1 MDDEKTALGVDGEK
15 RKTPPNFV
23 GSRTFMAV
31 VAFLL
36 CGILALSIGG
46 IAALG
51 FFNITALEKTER
63 YWTEFADVTKPKI
76 QAIEDIHDSL
86 GYGGLIHNFKNFV
99 LRQDTALIGVIER
112 DFAHVY
118 EAIARFWASNPSSAE
133 RQALTGLEVTVKEYE
148 AKFEIAKQAVRENWT
163 VQQMD
168 SSVRVDDT
176 EALVALD
183 ILRQSVFGSRDRTV
197 RITTDTV
204 GKTRQSVNWSFLM
217 IPILVVVGSG
227 IVWFFILLWET
238 NRERDEIH
246 GQLKKSEERLAS
258 ALDGAGEG
266 YWDWDI
272 VGQKLYVSDR
282 LQQIIGYA
290 SGAIWVPV
298 ESWRKNVHPDDR
310 AAFDK
315 TLTDLIK
322 KQIDRCVFELRLRG
336 RNGEWVWTLMRGRV
350 VEWDERGRAV
360 RACGGLTDIS
370 QRKEAEF
377 AAYENRRTLLDAIEA
392 LPDAFVLYDADDRL
406 VICNENYRSFYPKS
420 AAIIEPGR
428 TFEEIIRYG
437 VERGEYVVAGETK
450 AEQEAWVAMRMEKHR
465 NPSGEVLEQHL
476 SDGRWLRISE
486 ENTSN
491 GGTVGFRVDI
501 SELMNQKKQLEEN
514 ERRLSIYVAEIEQS
528 RDLLEQQATEM
539 TELAERYAIEK
550 ERAEAADQSKSEFLA
565 TMSHEIRT
573 PMAGVLGMVEALLE
587 SDLNALQK
595 TQAEMVRESGLALM
609 DILNDILDLSKLE
622 AGRFEVETI
631 DFDLRDSIHKVVD
644 LLGGKASE
652 KHLTLKAEIPN
663 TLPVEVRGDPSRL
676 RQILLNLVGN
686 AIKFTH
692 EGAIVVGVSAQ
703 KTKETPNY
711 YCFEVTDTGIGISKE
726 VKHSLFADFTQAD
739 SSISRKFGGTGLGL
753 SISKRLTELMGG
765 EIGVKSVEGEGS
777 TFWFTLP
784 LRQADRPI
792 VREFQSRKTVQFKAA
807 KALHILV
814 ADDNHVIQA
823 IIGDVLKKQGH
834 RLVFADTGVEALEE
848 LENGTF
854 DCVIMDMRMPEMD
867 GATATREIR
876 KMSSGISNIPILAC
890 TADAMTDHQQKF
902 FEAGV
907 NACLVKPINKTEL
920 LEKIN
925 EVMGKEVHVVIEGGA
940 DEAGPDAEEEMV
952 AEDDE
957 DIANFLTSLDQASKG

>member
-1 MDDEKTALGVDGEK
+1 MGDEKMALGVDGEK
-15 RKTPPNFV
+15 WKTPPNFV
-23 GSRTFMAV
+23 GSRSFMAV

-36 CGILALSIGG
+36 CGMLALSIGG
-46 IAALG
+46 ISALG

-118 EAIARFWASNPSSAE
+118 DAVARFSASNPSSAE
-133 RQALTGLEVTVKEYE
+133 RRALIDLGETLKKYE

-168 SSVRVDDT
+168 ASVRVDDT

-197 RITTDTV
+197 RITADTMW
-204 GKTRQSVNWSFLM
+204 KTKQSVNWSFLM

-227 IVWFFILLWET
+227 IVWFLILLWKT

-315 TLTDLIK
+315 TLTDLVK
-322 KQIDRCVFELRLRG
+322 KQIDRCIFELRLRG

-350 VEWDERGRAV
+350 VEWDQRGRAV

-392 LPDAFVLYDADDRL
+392 LPDAFVLYDVDDRL
-406 VICNENYRSFYPKS
+406 VICNANYRSFYPKS
-420 AAIIEPGR
+420 AAIIEAGR

-437 VERGEYVVAGETK
+437 VERGEYAVAGETK
-450 AEQEAWVAMRMEKHR
+450 AEQEAWVAMRLERHR
-465 NPSGEVLEQHL
+465 NPSGEILEQHL

-486 ENTSN
+486 EKTSS
-491 GGTVGFRVDI
+491 GGTVGFRIDV
-501 SELMNQKKQLEEN
+501 SELMNQKEQLEEN

-528 RDLLEQQATEM
+528 RDLLEQQAAEM

-573 PMAGVLGMVEALLE
+573 PMAGVLGMIEALLE

-595 TQAEMVRESGLALM
+595 TQAEMVKESGLALM
-609 DILNDILDLSKLE
+609 GILNDILDLSKLE

-652 KHLTLKAEIPN
+652 KHLKLKAEIPN
-663 TLPVEVRGDPSRL
+663 DLSVEVKGDPSRL

-692 EGAIVVGVSAQ
+692 DGEIVVGVSTQ
-703 KTKETPNY
+703 KTEGESNIY
-711 YCFEVTDTGIGISKE
+711 RFEVTDTGVGISEE

-753 SISKRLTELMGG
+753 SISKRLTDLMGG

-784 LRQADRPI
+784 LHQADGPI
-792 VREFQSRKTVQFKAA
+792 VREFQSRKTVQFEAV

-814 ADDNHVIQA
+814 ADDNHIIQV

-867 GATATREIR
+867 GATATRQIR
-876 KMSSGISNIPILAC
+876 KMSSSISNIPILAC
-890 TADAMTDHQQKF
+890 TADAMTDNQEKF

-907 NACLVKPINKTEL
+907 DAYLVKPIDKTEL

-925 EVMGKEVHVVIEGGA
+925 VVMGEEIHVVIAGEA
-940 DEAGPDAEEEMV
+940 DEPEPDVEEEMV